1 VRAPRFDGCRHCG
14 ERLIASPVSELLSE
28 RVSPELRHL
37 QAQLA
42 AQLPYRQAA
51 ALLEE
56 LLPETG
62 GLNYATTRNRT
73 LAVGKLIEEEIR
85 REIDHPRVIP
95 EPAERMVVGIDGAFV
110 KAGHTRPGQRH
121 QFEILTGRVE
131 TSQRDG
137 EAFAVVRDLDP
148 YAKRRVQA
156 VLRRCGRGQDTD
168 LRILSDGEDGLR
180 GVVGTWFGK
189 KCEHRLDWFHVAR
202 RIARIE
208 KEFLYLPYGDD
219 FQERLAAHWANMNSM
234 KWMLWNDGVDMAEF
248 GMTRVRIGL
257 FQHALAHPEANSERF
272 ESIEAKLD
280 ELRCY
285 LYANRESVRG
295 YAEAYRNGERISTAH
310 VESTVNQLIN
320 WRMCKKHQMGWSR
333 AGAQQLLHV
342 KTAIINGRLD
352 RYTGHHSVPADIA
365 A

>member
-1 VRAPRFDGCRHCG
+1 M
-14 ERLIASPVSELLSE
+14 
-28 RVSPELRHL
+28 
-37 QAQLA
+37 
-42 AQLPYRQAA
+42 
-51 ALLEE
+51 
-56 LLPETG
+56 
-62 GLNYATTRNRT
+62 
-73 LAVGKLIEEEIR
+73 
-85 REIDHPRVIP
+85 VI
-95 EPAERMVVGIDGAFV
+95 GIDGAFV
-110 KAGHTRPGQRH
+110 KAGHTRAGQRH

-131 TSQRDG
+131 ASQRGG

-156 VLRRCGRGQDTD
+156 ILRRCGRGQDTD

-189 KCEHRLDWFHVAR
+189 KCQHRLDWFHVAR

-219 FQERLAAHWANMNSM
+219 FQERLAAHWANLNSM

-280 ELRCY
+280 PASLLFVCEPRISQGICRSVPERRAY
-285 LYANRESVRG
+285 LDRPRG
-295 YAEAYRNGERISTAH
+295 VYRQSIDQLAHVQEETNGVEPSRSAVLASRRNGDYQRATRTVYRASFSTG
-310 VESTVNQLIN
+310 
-320 WRMCKKHQMGWSR
+320 RY
-333 AGAQQLLHV
+333 
-342 KTAIINGRLD
+342 GRLTP
-352 RYTGHHSVPADIA
+352 RFLPVSI
-365 A
+365 

>member
-1 VRAPRFDGCRHCG
+1 VGAPRFDGCRHCG
-14 ERLIASPVSELLSE
+14 ERRTTSPVSELLPE
-28 RVSPELRHL
+28 QVSPELLHL
-37 QAQLA
+37 QVKLA

-51 ALLEE
+51 ALLDE

-73 LAVGKLIEEEIR
+73 LAVGKRIEEEIR
-85 REIDHPRVIP
+85 EEIDHPRVVP
-95 EPAERMVVGIDGAFV
+95 EPAERMVVGIDGAFI
-110 KAGHTRPGQRH
+110 KAEHTQAGQRH

-131 TSQRDG
+131 TSQLLG

-156 VLRRCGRGQDTD
+156 ILRRCGRGQDTD

-180 GVVGTWFGK
+180 GVVGAWFGK

-202 RIARIE
+202 RIGRIE

-219 FQERLAAHWANMNSM
+219 FQERLAAHWANLNSL

-280 ELRCY
+280 ELRSY

>member
-1 VRAPRFDGCRHCG
+1 
-14 ERLIASPVSELLSE
+14 
-28 RVSPELRHL
+28 
-37 QAQLA
+37 
-42 AQLPYRQAA
+42 
-51 ALLEE
+51 
-56 LLPETG
+56 
-62 GLNYATTRNRT
+62 
-73 LAVGKLIEEEIR
+73 
-85 REIDHPRVIP
+85 
-95 EPAERMVVGIDGAFV
+95 MVVGIDGAFV
-110 KAGHTRPGQRH
+110 KAGHTRPGQWH

-131 TSQRDG
+131 ASQRGG

-156 VLRRCGRGQDTD
+156 ILRRCGRGQDTD
-168 LRILSDGEDGLR
+168 VRILSDGEDGLR

-202 RIARIE
+202 RIGRIE

-219 FQERLAAHWANMNSM
+219 FQERLAAHWANLNSM

-280 ELRCY
+280 ELRSY

>member
-1 VRAPRFDGCRHCG
+1 MFGWPMEEEAKLEFIITVNWRREDGSIAMRQLGVLDRGACRSAEDVGLQLADAKPILGRLQEIVVSQQLERHC
-14 ERLIASPVSELLSE
+14 EV
-28 RVSPELRHL
+28 
-37 QAQLA
+37 
-42 AQLPYRQAA
+42 
-51 ALLEE
+51 
-56 LLPETG
+56 
-62 GLNYATTRNRT
+62 
-73 LAVGKLIEEEIR
+73 
-85 REIDHPRVIP
+85 
-95 EPAERMVVGIDGAFV
+95 
-110 KAGHTRPGQRH
+110 
-121 QFEILTGRVE
+121 GRVE
-131 TSQRDG
+131 TSERCG

-189 KCEHRLDWFHVAR
+189 KSEHRLDWFHVAR

-219 FQERLAAHWANMNSM
+219 FQERLAVHWANMNSM

-248 GMTRVRIGL
+248 GMSRVRIGL
-257 FQHALAHPEANSERF
+257 FQHALAHPGVNSERF

-280 ELRCY
+280 ELRSY

-295 YAEAYRNGERISTAH
+295 YAKAYRNGERISTAN

-320 WRMCKKHQMGWSR
+320 WRMCKKQQMGWSR

-352 RYTGHHSVPADIA
+352 RHTGHHSVPADIA

>member
-1 VRAPRFDGCRHCG
+1 MFGWRMEEEAKLEFTITVNWRREDGSIATTQLGTLDRGACRSAEDVGLQLADAKPILGRLQEIVIGEQLQRYCEAVRPCPRCHRRRHLKDYRCRRFDT
-14 ERLIASPVSELLSE
+14 V
-28 RVSPELRHL
+28 
-37 QAQLA
+37 
-42 AQLPYRQAA
+42 
-51 ALLEE
+51 
-56 LLPETG
+56 PETG

-73 LAVGKLIEEEIR
+73 LAVGKRIEEEIR
-85 REIDHPRVIP
+85 GEIDHPRVVP

-131 TSQRDG
+131 ASQLGG
-137 EAFAVVRDLDP
+137 ETFAVVRDLDP

-156 VLRRCGRGQDTD
+156 ILRRCGRGQGTD

-189 KCEHRLDWFHVAR
+189 KCQHRLDWFHVAR

-219 FQERLAAHWANMNSM
+219 FQERLATHWAKLNSM

-257 FQHALAHPEANSERF
+257 FQPRFRKFRQPNS
-272 ESIEAKLD
+272 SPATIA
-280 ELRCY
+280 
-285 LYANRESVRG
+285 
-295 YAEAYRNGERISTAH
+295 
-310 VESTVNQLIN
+310 
-320 WRMCKKHQMGWSR
+320 SR
-333 AGAQQLLHV
+333 
-342 KTAIINGRLD
+342 
-352 RYTGHHSVPADIA
+352 SM
-365 A
+365 